1 MKVNAHLVQDI
12 TSVLKILFDPLI
24 SFVSASH
31 AALRSLFYL
40 IYVQILCQMKNLYC

>member
-24 SFVSASH
+24 PVVNASH
-31 AALRSLFYL
+31 AALRSLFYV